1 MNPKITVITT
11 FFNSQETI
19 AGNIES
25 ILNQSLDD
33 FEFVLVD
40 DGSTDKTI
48 NVIKSFRDNRIKI
61 IKSAHIGIAKALNLG
76 LTNAKGKYIAI
87 LDADDESLPQRLSTQ
102 SYALQEKSISL
113 IASNANLIDVKGMK
127 FGQTDFPVS
136 HEELVLNLLNLKPFP
151 HSSVMFR
158 RDIMEELGGYNER
171 CQKSIDY
178 NFYLEMIQAD
188 KRIHC
193 LEENLINLRRY
204 PGSWG
209 VSDQKSLQFFY
220 GFLGLVAYF
229 VYKRNNI
236 NLMRIDKQKF
246 EVIEGLL
253 SKWFYSSSIY
263 KKSMAKKHFFEART
277 SIRKFDI
284 FNFVKNSVRAFTFD
298 PIFLAYR
305 GVNFSESDVLSF
317 LDYIYKESE
326 EGKRIITNVK

>member
-1 MNPKITVITT
+1 
-11 FFNSQETI
+11 
-19 AGNIES
+19 
-25 ILNQSLDD
+25 
-33 FEFVLVD
+33 
-40 DGSTDKTI
+40 
-48 NVIKSFRDNRIKI
+48 
-61 IKSAHIGIAKALNLG
+61 
-76 LTNAKGKYIAI
+76 
-87 LDADDESLPQRLSTQ
+87 
-102 SYALQEKSISL
+102 
-113 IASNANLIDVKGMK
+113 MK

-263 KKSMAKKHFFEART
+263 KKSMAKKHFLKPEPLLENLIY
-277 SIRKFDI
+277 SI
-284 FNFVKNSVRAFTFD
+284 
-298 PIFLAYR
+298 L
-305 GVNFSESDVLSF
+305 
-317 LDYIYKESE
+317 
-326 EGKRIITNVK
+326 